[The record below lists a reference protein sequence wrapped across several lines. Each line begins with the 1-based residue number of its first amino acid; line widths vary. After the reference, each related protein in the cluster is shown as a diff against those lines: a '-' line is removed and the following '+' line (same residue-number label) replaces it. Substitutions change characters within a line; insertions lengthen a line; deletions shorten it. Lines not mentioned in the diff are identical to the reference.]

1 MNKLIHFC
9 LHQKLVVLILLAF
22 VIGWGIR
29 VAPFDW
35 DTGNYPRD
43 PVAVD
48 AIPDLGDNQQIVFT
62 DWPGR
67 SPQDIDDLEIIAQ
80 GTALQGGDRPQRWAA
95 TVYPGPKGNFVF
107 NASTIWWCQ
116 GLSSPPGHQ
125 LPWSHWSRPH
135 GPDSRVQRMTMNLLD
150 RALS

>member
-48 AIPDLGDNQQIVFT
+48 AIPDLGDNQQIAKLV
-62 DWPGR
+62 R
-67 SPQDIDDLEIIAQ
+67 LERVLEDI
-80 GTALQGGDRPQRWAA
+80 GTKRVSLIDVSTAEV
-95 TVYPGPKGNFVF
+95 TV
-107 NASTIWWCQ
+107 
-116 GLSSPPGHQ
+116 L
-125 LPWSHWSRPH
+125 
-135 GPDSRVQRMTMNLLD
+135 
-150 RALS
+150 